1 MLVANWSVGSFT
13 IPIFII
19 KFNKEDIM
27 EVKKEIKI
35 EDKKSNLLLE
45 SRKKLTI
52 NGVIEVI
59 NFNENQILLNTD
71 VGMMIVKGQQ
81 LKMNKLDVQNGDVVI
96 SGKVDAFVYTS
107 DKSKVKKDSIISRLF
122 R

>member
-1 MLVANWSVGSFT
+1 
-13 IPIFII
+13 
-19 KFNKEDIM
+19 M
-27 EVKKEIKI
+27 ESKKEMKI
-35 EDKKSNLLLE
+35 VDKRSSLMLE
-45 SRKKLTI
+45 NRNKLTI

-71 VGMMIVKGQQ
+71 VGTMIVKGHE
-81 LKMNKLDVQNGDVVI
+81 LKMNKLDVQNGDVAI
-96 SGKVDAFVYTS
+96 TGKVDSFIYTS

>member
-1 MLVANWSVGSFT
+1 
-13 IPIFII
+13 
-19 KFNKEDIM
+19 M
-27 EVKKEIKI
+27 EVKREIKI

-45 SRKKLTI
+45 NRKKLTI

-71 VGMMIVKGQQ
+71 VGTMIVKGKE

-96 SGKVDAFVYTS
+96 TGKVDAFVYTS

>member
-1 MLVANWSVGSFT
+1 
-13 IPIFII
+13 
-19 KFNKEDIM
+19 M
-27 EVKKEIKI
+27 EVKKETKI
-35 EDKKSNLLLE
+35 EDRKSNLMLE
-45 SRKKLTI
+45 NRKKLTI

-71 VGMMIVKGQQ
+71 VGTMIVKGKE
-81 LKMNKLDVQNGDVVI
+81 LKMNKLDVQNGDVI
-96 SGKVDAFVYTS
+96 ITGKVDAFVYTS

>member
-1 MLVANWSVGSFT
+1 
-13 IPIFII
+13 
-19 KFNKEDIM
+19 M
-27 EVKKEIKI
+27 EVKKEVKI
-35 EDKKSNLLLE
+35 EDKRSNLLLE
-45 SRKKLTI
+45 NRKKLTI

-71 VGMMIVKGQQ
+71 VGTMIVKGQQ

-96 SGKVDAFVYTS
+96 SGKVDAFIYTS
-107 DKSKVKKDSIISRLF
+107 GMSKVKKDSIISRLF

>member
-1 MLVANWSVGSFT
+1 
-13 IPIFII
+13 
-19 KFNKEDIM
+19 M

-35 EDKKSNLLLE
+35 EDKRSNLLLE
-45 SRKKLTI
+45 NRKKLTI

-71 VGMMIVKGQQ
+71 VGMMVVKGQQ

>member
-1 MLVANWSVGSFT
+1 
-13 IPIFII
+13 
-19 KFNKEDIM
+19 M
-27 EVKKEIKI
+27 EVKRETKI
-35 EDKKSNLLLE
+35 EDRKSNLMLE
-45 SRKKLTI
+45 NRKKLTI

-71 VGMMIVKGQQ
+71 VGTMIVKGKE

-96 SGKVDAFVYTS
+96 TGKVDAFLYTS

>member
-1 MLVANWSVGSFT
+1 
-13 IPIFII
+13 
-19 KFNKEDIM
+19 M
-27 EVKKEIKI
+27 EVKKEVKI
-35 EDKKSNLLLE
+35 EDKRSNLLLE

-71 VGMMIVKGQQ
+71 VGTMIVKGQQ

-96 SGKVDAFVYTS
+96 SGKVDAFIYTS
-107 DKSKVKKDSIISRLF
+107 GISKVKKDSIISRLF

>member
-1 MLVANWSVGSFT
+1 
-13 IPIFII
+13 
-19 KFNKEDIM
+19 M
-27 EVKKEIKI
+27 ESKKEMKI
-35 EDKKSNLLLE
+35 VDKRSSLMLE
-45 SRKKLTI
+45 NRNKLTI

-71 VGMMIVKGQQ
+71 VGTLIVKGHE
-81 LKMNKLDVQNGDVVI
+81 LKMNKLDVQNGDVAI
-96 SGKVDAFVYTS
+96 TGKVDSFIYTS

>member
-1 MLVANWSVGSFT
+1 
-13 IPIFII
+13 
-19 KFNKEDIM
+19 M

-35 EDKKSNLLLE
+35 EDKRSNLVLE
-45 SRKKLTI
+45 NRKKLTI

-71 VGMMIVKGQQ
+71 VGMMVVKGQQ

-96 SGKVDAFVYTS
+96 SGKVDAFAYTS

>member
-1 MLVANWSVGSFT
+1 
-13 IPIFII
+13 
-19 KFNKEDIM
+19 M
-27 EVKKEIKI
+27 ELKKEVKI
-35 EDKKSNLLLE
+35 EDKKSNLTLE
-45 SRKKLTI
+45 NRKKLTI

-71 VGMMIVKGQQ
+71 LGTMVIRGQE
-81 LKMNKLDVQNGDVVI
+81 LRMNKLDVQNGDVLI
-96 SGKVDAFVYTS
+96 TGKVDSFVYTN

>member
-1 MLVANWSVGSFT
+1 
-13 IPIFII
+13 
-19 KFNKEDIM
+19 M

-35 EDKKSNLLLE
+35 EDKRSNLLLE
-45 SRKKLTI
+45 NRKKLTI

-71 VGMMIVKGQQ
+71 AGMMIVKGQQ

-107 DKSKVKKDSIISRLF
+107 GISKVKKDSIISRLF